1 MNHSLRRFVLW
12 LLIVALPLQGFA
24 AVTRLCCDA
33 AQMTSSTSV
42 SALFV
47 DASAMPSHH
56 GHDAGPGD
64 MHHAESDAKHPKDKA
79 DSHDHKANSCNAC
92 AACFVGGIALP
103 THVVW
108 SAPLT
113 KDVGKFATPSALVT
127 GFIPDSLER
136 PPKHL
141 SA

>member
-1 MNHSLRRFVLW
+1 ML
-12 LLIVALPLQGFA
+12 
-24 AVTRLCCDA
+24 
-33 AQMTSSTSV
+33 
-42 SALFV
+42 V
-47 DASAMPSHH
+47 DAGAMPSHN
-56 GHDAGPGD
+56 GHDASPGD
-64 MHHAESDAKHPKDKA
+64 MHHATSGAKHTANKA
-79 DSHDHKANSCNAC
+79 DSHDHKASSGKAC
-92 AACFVGGIALP
+92 PACFVGGIALP

-108 SAPLT
+108 SAPLS